1 MKNSTIAGRPVSRM
15 ALLALAVGAA
25 LTLASGASAAEEGP
39 KPITVAAPEQL
50 RLGIALATL
59 EAVQAPLA
67 TATTARVLDPAP
79 LLQLDGELTA
89 ASASLAASRAE
100 AERIAKL
107 FAEDRTASARA
118 LEAAKAQAQADLER
132 VNSAQR
138 RLALEWGEGLA
149 SLSPQ
154 RRGAL
159 LNDLAHVRAEL
170 IRVEMLANTPVPTRG
185 SIIEVR
191 GNAGAPALR
200 AAVLGVLPVAD
211 PRLQTRG
218 VLSELRGAEATLP
231 IGQMLV
237 AQLPTEGL
245 SASGVVLP
253 RAALLRKGSQ
263 VWAYVQTAP
272 TAFLRKAVTEYRP
285 LESGWFVAKGFAAG
299 DRVVTDGAAAL
310 LALEA
315 QASANGTAASK

>member
-1 MKNSTIAGRPVSRM
+1 MKNSPTACRR
-15 ALLALAVGAA
+15 LLDVTLVA
-25 LTLASGASAAEEGP
+25 LTLATAFTVARGATAAEEGP
-39 KPITVAAPEQL
+39 KPITIAAAEQL
-50 RLGIALATL
+50 RLGVALAAL
-59 EAVQAPLA
+59 KAAKAPLA

-100 AERIAKL
+100 AERVRKL

-118 LEAAKAQAQADLER
+118 LETARAQAQADLER

-138 RLALEWGEGLA
+138 RLALEWGDGVA

-170 IRVEMLANTPVPTRG
+170 IRVEMPANTPVPGRG

-191 GNAGAPALR
+191 GNAGAPVLR

-218 VLSELRGAEATLP
+218 V
-231 IGQMLV
+231 QMLA
-237 AQLPTEGL
+237 AQLPAEDQ
-245 SASGVVLP
+245 SATGVVLP

-263 VWAYVQTAP
+263 VWAYVQTSP
-272 TAFLRKAVTEYRP
+272 TSFLRKEVTEYRP
-285 LESGWFVAKGFAAG
+285 LESGWFVAKGFAPG
-299 DRVVTDGAAAL
+299 ERVVTDGAAAL

-315 QASANGTAASK
+315 HASDNGTAASK

>member
-1 MKNSTIAGRPVSRM
+1 MKNSPTACRR
-15 ALLALAVGAA
+15 LLDVTLVA
-25 LTLASGASAAEEGP
+25 LTLATAFTVARGATAAEEGP
-39 KPITVAAPEQL
+39 KPIMIAAAEQL
-50 RLGIALATL
+50 RLGVALAAL
-59 EAVQAPLA
+59 KAAKAPLA

-100 AERIAKL
+100 AERVRKL

-118 LEAAKAQAQADLER
+118 LETARAQAQADLER

-138 RLALEWGEGLA
+138 RLALEWGDGVA

-170 IRVEMLANTPVPTRG
+170 IRVEMPANTPVPGRG

-191 GNAGAPALR
+191 GNAGAPVLR

-218 VLSELRGAEATLP
+218 VLSQLRGAEANLP
-231 IGQMLV
+231 IGQMLA
-237 AQLPTEGL
+237 AQLPAEDQ
-245 SASGVVLP
+245 SATGVVLP

-263 VWAYVQTAP
+263 VWAYVQTSP
-272 TAFLRKAVTEYRP
+272 TSFLRKEVTEYRP
-285 LESGWFVAKGFAAG
+285 LESGWFVAKGFAPG
-299 DRVVTDGAAAL
+299 ERVVTDGAAAL

-315 QASANGTAASK
+315 HASDNGTAASK

>member
-1 MKNSTIAGRPVSRM
+1 MNNSATAWRRLLEV
-15 ALLALAVGAA
+15 AFLALALSAA
-25 LTLASGASAAEEGP
+25 LTGARAASATKEGP
-39 KPITVAAPEQL
+39 KPITLAAAEQT
-50 RLGIALATL
+50 RLGVALATL
-59 EAVQAPLA
+59 KAVKAPPA

-107 FAEDRTASARA
+107 FAADRTASARA

-138 RLALEWGEGLA
+138 RLALEWGEGVA
-149 SLSPQ
+149 SLSPA

-170 IRVEMLANTPVPTRG
+170 IRVEMPANTPVPIRG

-200 AAVLGVLPVAD
+200 AAVLGLLPVAD

-218 VLSELRGAEATLP
+218 VLSELRGAEANLP
-231 IGQMLV
+231 IGQMLA
-237 AQLPTEGL
+237 AQLPAEGQ
-245 SASGVVLP
+245 SATGAVLP

-272 TAFLRKAVTEYRP
+272 TTFLRREVAEYRP
-285 LESGWFVAKGFAAG
+285 VESGWFVAKGFAPG

-315 QASANGTAASK
+315 QASANGTAASE